1 MYAEQDVRRG
11 RDKSISEMIRRFLV
25 VLWIFIA
32 IPLWGCSTT
41 GRWLSTPGTEFSKT
55 TPPSPPDYSK
65 DASWAA
71 LPGIPSSAEDVPPGL
86 PPGQPELIQ
95 AVDVF
100 YLHPTSYFWRWH
112 WNAPITGWLTR
123 RITSVTIAGSG
134 SAFNGA
140 GQIYAPR
147 FRQLTLSGFEI
158 PESRIGGLEVAY
170 EDVRAAFLYFIE
182 HYNNGKPFILVGH
195 SQGSRLILKLLT
207 EFFQEGD
214 LRERLIAAY
223 PIGTW
228 VNTDPAT
235 QTAFG
240 VPICEEAEQTGCV
253 ISWRAFVYGS
263 ESAFDLPPKQ
273 QKGIDLCVNPLSW
286 KTDSVAV
293 PAQENLGSI
302 PIPMFGQSRPIAGLV
317 GAQCKEGVLYFD
329 KPEGWRFSLAED
341 EGSYHAYDVELF
353 YVNTRQNAILRSR
366 KWLADH
372 GTPIPEPEEKATQAT
387 SSGEDR

>member
-1 MYAEQDVRRG
+1 MTRQL
-11 RDKSISEMIRRFLV
+11 FL
-25 VLWIFIA
+25 IA
-32 IPLWGCSTT
+32 LTIAVIPLWGCGTT
-41 GRWLSTPGTEFSKT
+41 GRWVTTPSSEFSKL
-55 TPPSPPDYSK
+55 TPPPAPDYSK
-65 DASWAA
+65 ESSWAS
-71 LPGIPSSAEDVPPGL
+71 LPGIDSSAQDVPPGL
-86 PPGQPELIQ
+86 KPGQPELIQ

-123 RITSVTIAGSG
+123 KITSVTIAGSG

-147 FRQLTLSGFEI
+147 YRQLTLSGFEI
-158 PESRIGGLEVAY
+158 PESRIGGLDVAY
-170 EDVRAAFLYFIE
+170 EDVRHAFMYFID
-182 HYNNGKPFILVGH
+182 HYNKGKPFIIVGH
-195 SQGSRLILKLLT
+195 SQGSRLILRLLT
-207 EFFQEGD
+207 EFFQEGE

-228 VNTDPAT
+228 VNTDPST

-240 VPICEEAEQTGCV
+240 VPICENAEQTGCV

-263 ESAFDLPPKQ
+263 QSAFDLPPLQ
-273 QKGIDLCVNPLSW
+273 EKGIDLCVNPLSW

-293 PAQENLGSI
+293 PAKKNLGSI
-302 PIPMFGQSRPIAGLV
+302 PIPMFGQNQPIAGLV

-329 KPEGWRFSLAED
+329 QPEGWRFSLAED

-353 YVNTRQNAILRSR
+353 YVNTRENAILRSR

-372 GTPIPEPEEKATQAT
+372 GISIPEPQKTEPAPGSPEEAK
-387 SSGEDR
+387 